1 MSTIIEGIAAYKVT
15 NDDKIVDKAYF
26 EMEYDVEE
34 FNMAGFKNNQLVI
47 MSMTNDE
54 IMELLSR
61 RADPR
66 PIEER
71 LQADFG
77 QTVVVKQQTPS
88 KKSRSRRRRPKSSSS
103 RKTRSKRKSPKKDSN
118 SIPTI
123 TKTPAYTR
131 K

>member
-1 MSTIIEGIAAYKVT
+1 MSTLIEGIAAYKVT
-15 NDDKIVDKAYF
+15 DKNKIVDKGYF
-26 EMEYDVEE
+26 QMEYDGDE
-34 FNMAGFKNNQLVI
+34 FNMAGVQNNQIMI

-71 LQADFG
+71 LQLDFG
-77 QTVVVKQQTPS
+77 KPVVVKSPS
-88 KKSRSRRRRPKSSSS
+88 KKSRRRKPKPASSRRRTKS
-103 RKTRSKRKSPKKDSN
+103 KKPSPKRS

-123 TKTPAYTR
+123 TRTPAYQR
-131 K
+131 D

>member
-1 MSTIIEGIAAYKVT
+1 MSTLIEGIAAYKVT
-15 NDDKIVDKAYF
+15 DKNKIVDKGYF
-26 EMEYDVEE
+26 QMEYDGDE
-34 FNMAGFKNNQLVI
+34 FNMAGVQNNQIMI

-71 LQADFG
+71 LQMDFG
-77 QTVVVKQQTPS
+77 KPVVVKSPS
-88 KKSRSRRRRPKSSSS
+88 KKSRRRKPKPASSRRRTKS
-103 RKTRSKRKSPKKDSN
+103 KKPSPKRS

-123 TKTPAYTR
+123 TRTPAYQR
-131 K
+131 D

>member
-1 MSTIIEGIAAYKVT
+1 MSTLVEGIAAYKVT
-15 NDDKIVDKAYF
+15 NNNQTVDKAYF
-26 EMEYDVEE
+26 QMEYDGEE
-34 FNMAGFKNNQLVI
+34 FNMAGVKNDQLVI

-88 KKSRSRRRRPKSSSS
+88 KKSRSRRRKPKSASN
-103 RKTRSKRKSPKKDSN
+103 RRTKSKRHAKKSN

-123 TKTPAYTR
+123 TKTPAYKR
-131 K
+131 E

>member
-1 MSTIIEGIAAYKVT
+1 MSATIEGVAAYKVT
-15 NDDKIVDKAYF
+15 DNNQILDKAYF
-26 EMEYDVEE
+26 EMEYDGKE
-34 FNMAGFKNNQLVI
+34 FNMAGVKNNQLII

-77 QTVVVKQQTPS
+77 ETVVLQQTPS
-88 KKSRSRRRRPKSSSS
+88 KKSRSRRRKPKSASS
-103 RKTRSKRKSPKKDSN
+103 RKTKSKRKGRGRKSS

-123 TKTPAYTR
+123 TKTPAYKR
-131 K
+131 E

>member
-1 MSTIIEGIAAYKVT
+1 MSTLVEGIAAYKVT
-15 NDDKIVDKAYF
+15 NNNQIVDKAYF
-26 EMEYDVEE
+26 QMEYDGEE
-34 FNMAGFKNNQLVI
+34 FNMAGVKNNQLVI

-77 QTVVVKQQTPS
+77 QAVVKQQTPS
-88 KKSRSRRRRPKSSSS
+88 KKSRSRRRKPKSASN
-103 RKTRSKRKSPKKDSN
+103 RRTRSKQHAKKSN

-123 TKTPAYTR
+123 TKTPAYKR
-131 K
+131 D

>member
-1 MSTIIEGIAAYKVT
+1 MSTLIEGIAAYKVT
-15 NDDKIVDKAYF
+15 DNDKVMDKAYF
-26 EMEYDVEE
+26 QIEYDGKE
-34 FNMAGFKNNQLVI
+34 FNMAGVHNDQIMI

-77 QTVVVKQQTPS
+77 KPLVVRSPS
-88 KKSRSRRRRPKSSSS
+88 NKSRRRKSKSVSSS
-103 RKTRSKRKSPKKDSN
+103 RRTRSKMASPKRN
-118 SIPTI
+118 SMPTI
-123 TKTPAYTR
+123 TKTPAF
-131 K
+131 KKH